1 MRLSALVVVAVH
13 LASRV
18 DGSRP
23 AQDERVPARRNV
35 PVARAV
41 GQSQESNSVGGQA
54 QIDTGHA
61 TGANQASF
69 GPKGPRRDMASG
81 AARWNQ
87 DAFFISFWVGPQVA
101 EDELDARFA
110 EIAEANFTG

>member
-1 MRLSALVVVAVH
+1 VHTQASMRLSALVVVAVH

-23 AQDERVPARRNV
+23 PQDEHLPARRSV
-35 PVARAV
+35 PLARTA
-41 GQSQESNSVGGQA
+41 GKSQEYNS
-54 QIDTGHA
+54 DA
-61 TGANQASF
+61 TGANQASV
-69 GPKGPRRDMASG
+69 GPKGPRRDVASG